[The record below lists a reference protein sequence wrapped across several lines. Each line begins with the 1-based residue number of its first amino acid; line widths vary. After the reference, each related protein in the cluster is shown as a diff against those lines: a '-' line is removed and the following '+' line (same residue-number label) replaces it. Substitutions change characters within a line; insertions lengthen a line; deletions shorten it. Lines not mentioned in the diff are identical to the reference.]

1 MSSLRDLVTGSDVC
15 TPSGG
20 DGAGP
25 SNAMSALANHLLGG
39 ASKAQEQLR
48 EVCCLYRRIRKSH
61 AKIQRASPLR
71 LAD

>member
-25 SNAMSALANHLLGG
+25 SNAMGALANHLLGG

-48 EVCCLYRRIRKSH
+48 EVRCLYRRTRNSH
-61 AKIQRASPLR
+61 ALILRAFPLQ